1 MLGKLQSH
9 LQRENESHTTGP
21 STMPI
26 ASDVIF
32 SNGHVTKLEVSKSKF
47 YPFFDLF
54 TFVPFFSFF
63 HMLSKV
69 LRIQT

>member
-26 ASDVIF
+26 ASDVITAT
-32 SNGHVTKLEVSKSKF
+32 SSQMV
-47 YPFFDLF
+47 
-54 TFVPFFSFF
+54 
-63 HMLSKV
+63 M
-69 LRIQT
+69 